1 MKMLNQNACSKRY
14 SSFLK
19 QIPFVVFSMLLTVPS
34 YGQEV
39 GLQLYSLR
47 NQMAEDLPK
56 AIQAVDDWGIHAVE
70 GGGNVY
76 GHSLTAFKALID
88 KHHIQVVSVD
98 TTYEEVRDNPMAVAY
113 KAQFYGARFA
123 TFYWIPHDGSKPF
136 SIEKAQEAVEILNT
150 AGAILKANGV
160 TLQYHPHGYEFF
172 PHEDGTIL
180 DYMLNNVTE
189 AKFQMDVF
197 WIKQGGQDPVDF
209 LKRYPGK
216 FTSLHLKDRQ
226 HGTEDTTT
234 GQADVEVNVVLGT
247 GDVGIEAV
255 VKEAKRQGIKY
266 FFIED
271 ESSRVMLQVP
281 QSIRYLMKLNGQEI
295 GF

>member
-1 MKMLNQNACSKRY
+1 MNKLNHPARSTRHF
-14 SSFLK
+14 SFVK
-19 QIPFVVFSMLLTVPS
+19 QSFFAVLLMILSIPS
-34 YGQEV
+34 YSHEI

-76 GHSLTAFKALID
+76 GYSVTEFKALLD
-88 KHHIQVVSVD
+88 KHHVQVVSVD
-98 TTYEEVRDNPMAVAY
+98 TSYEEVRDNPMAVAY

-123 TFYWIPHDGSKPF
+123 SFYWIPHDGSKPF
-136 SIEKAQEAVEILNT
+136 SIEKAKEAVDVLNT

-180 DYMLNNVTE
+180 DFMLNNVTQ

-209 LKRYPGK
+209 LQRYPGK

-234 GQADVEVNVVLGT
+234 GKADVETNVVLGS
-247 GDVGIEAV
+247 GDVGIGAV